1 MILRPSTVPLI
12 LPEAV
17 HARDSERNAQ
27 KPPRDDTQIGTAI
40 FKRWT
45 FQRVESLQA

>member
-12 LPEAV
+12 LPVAV
-17 HARDSERNAQ
+17 LARDSERNTQ
-27 KPPRDDTQIGTAI
+27 QPPGDDTQIETAI

-45 FQRVESLQA
+45 FRRVESLQA